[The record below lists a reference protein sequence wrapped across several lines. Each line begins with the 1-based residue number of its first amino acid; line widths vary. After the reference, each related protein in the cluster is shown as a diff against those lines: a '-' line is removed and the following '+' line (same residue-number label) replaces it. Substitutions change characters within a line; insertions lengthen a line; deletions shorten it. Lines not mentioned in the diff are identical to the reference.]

1 MSDILRQIDADLRK
15 DRLLKIWKTYWVYI
29 VGIIVGLLVILTSYQ
44 LYLSSTQSKNEKIV
58 EQYINAFDSE
68 DASNTIDLLSELDDS
83 SNSYI
88 KGFAKLKKVELYMIL
103 DDEESAVPI
112 LESIFNDSSLDEI
125 IRDLA
130 LYKYLMFQIDIIAD
144 EKFNELIN
152 ARDLQKSRF
161 KFLFKE
167 LQALKV
173 LISGDKM
180 KSSSLFQGIL
190 DDPEFPT
197 DIKTRAEKFL
207 KISR

>member
-58 EQYINAFDSE
+58 EQYINAVNSG

-88 KGFAKLKKVELYMIL
+88 KGFAKLKKAELYIIL

-152 ARDLQKSRF
+152 ARDFQKSRF

-180 KSSSLFQGIL
+180 KSSFLFQGIL

>member
-58 EQYINAFDSE
+58 EQYINAVNSG

-88 KGFAKLKKVELYMIL
+88 KGFAKLKKAELYMIL

-130 LYKYLMFQIDIIAD
+130 LYKYLMFQIDIVAD

-190 DDPEFPT
+190 DDLEFPT

>member
-130 LYKYLMFQIDIIAD
+130 LYKYLMFQIDVIAD

-180 KSSSLFQGIL
+180 KGSSLFQGIL

>member
-58 EQYINAFDSE
+58 EQYINAVNSG

-88 KGFAKLKKVELYMIL
+88 KGFAKLKKAELYMIL

-190 DDPEFPT
+190 DNPEFPT

>member
-58 EQYINAFDSE
+58 EQYINAVNSG

-88 KGFAKLKKVELYMIL
+88 KGFAKLKKAELYMIL

-130 LYKYLMFQIDIIAD
+130 LYKYLMFQIDIIDD

-190 DDPEFPT
+190 DNPKFPT

>member
-58 EQYINAFDSE
+58 EQYINAVNSG

-88 KGFAKLKKVELYMIL
+88 KGFAKLKKAELYMIL